1 MTPQTLRR
9 KARRQAEALGHDLE
23 RYHWVDRDYGF
34 WEACCRRCVY
44 VSLVGQLYPAEIF
57 YGITHPLKAMT
68 CEQIQQQYG
77 SGE

>member
-9 KARRQAEALGHDLE
+9 KARRQAEAHGHDLE
-23 RYHWVDRDYGF
+23 RYHWIDRDYGF

-44 VSLVGQLYPAEIF
+44 VSWVGQLYGDDCE
-57 YGITHPLKAMT
+57 TDPLETMT